1 MDAGNVGRAMRYVWA
16 SATHQGMVR
25 QNNEDALYPD
35 RSGESN
41 GPAVLMV
48 ADGMGGH
55 VAGEVASRLAINAAA
70 SSQLDPG
77 DRVAAANRAIRE
89 EVARHP
95 DLEGMGTTLTLVEL
109 TSDGKAR
116 FGHVGDSRAYLLRG
130 GKLRQL
136 TEDHTVAAEYVAMG
150 QLSAEEANDHPQS
163 HMLTRCLG
171 LTRFVNVDQF
181 DLALEVGDRLLISS
195 DGLSSMVTAN
205 GIVESLSGGTAD
217 EAAWRLIEVANKA
230 GGHDNT
236 SVIVIDVLS

>member
-1 MDAGNVGRAMRYVWA
+1 MKYVWG

-35 RSGESN
+35 RSGESD

-55 VAGEVASRLAINAAA
+55 IAGEVASRLAINAAA
-70 SSQLDPG
+70 SSNLDPG

-89 EVARHP
+89 EVARQP
-95 DLEGMGTTLTLVEL
+95 DLQGMGTTLTLVEL
-109 TSDGKAR
+109 TPGGIGR
-116 FGHVGDSRAYLLRG
+116 FGHVGDSRAYLLRHG
-130 GKLRQL
+130 ELKQL
-136 TEDHTVAAEYVAMG
+136 TEDHTVAAEYVALG
-150 QLSAEEANDHPQS
+150 QISAEEANDHPQS

-171 LTRFVNVDQF
+171 LTRFVNVDEF
-181 DLALEVGDRLLISS
+181 DLELEAGDRLLLCS
-195 DGLSSMVTAN
+195 DGLNSMVASD
-205 GIVESLSGGTAD
+205 GILESLAGGTA
-217 EAAWRLIEVANKA
+217 EESAWKLVEVANKA